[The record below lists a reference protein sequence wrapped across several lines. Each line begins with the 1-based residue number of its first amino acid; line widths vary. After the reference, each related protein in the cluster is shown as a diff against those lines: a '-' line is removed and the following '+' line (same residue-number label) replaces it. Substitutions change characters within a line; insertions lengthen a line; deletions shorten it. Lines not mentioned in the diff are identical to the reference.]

1 MKATA
6 FEFRFRLLFIF
17 GIIALGFWAPWLY
30 WADTLHL
37 GSRSSTWLWLGF
49 QLGGLG
55 IFSSTAI
62 ELVTGAAILSAALG
76 AVLRVWGTA
85 YLGTHVVY
93 DGQMQDGAETKPGM
107 VLADGPY
114 RFVRNPLYLG
124 SLLTNAAVAVLMPPS
139 GAAFTLILLVVLYVR
154 LILGEE
160 AFLTAK
166 LGGEYNTYRQSVPR
180 LIPSFRTS
188 VKPGGQRPHWGAA
201 VLGEIFPLGIL
212 VSFAALSWQYNSQQL
227 TQAVLVSFGLSLVV
241 RALTAPKSSG
251 GEKTA

>member
-1 MKATA
+1 MKATP
-6 FEFRFRLLFIF
+6 FEFRFRLLLIF
-17 GIIALGFWAPWLY
+17 GIIVLGFWAPWLQ
-30 WADTLHL
+30 WAGPLHL

-62 ELVTGAAILSAALG
+62 ELVTAAAILSAALG
-76 AVLRVWGTA
+76 AALRVWGTA

-93 DGQMQDGAETKPGM
+93 DGQMQAGAESKPGQ

-114 RFVRNPLYLG
+114 CFVRNPLYLG

-139 GAAFTLILLVVLYVR
+139 GAAFTLILLAVFYVR

-166 LGGEYNTYRQSVPR
+166 LGEQYTQFRKSVPR

-188 VKPGGQRPHWGAA
+188 VQASGQRPQWGSAL
-201 VLGEIFPLGIL
+201 LGEIFPLGIL
-212 VSFAALSWQYNSQQL
+212 VSFAALSWQYNSQL
-227 TQAVLVSFGLSLVV
+227 LIQAVLVSFGLSLVV
-241 RALTAPKSSG
+241 RALTTQRSNGS
-251 GEKTA
+251 EKTA